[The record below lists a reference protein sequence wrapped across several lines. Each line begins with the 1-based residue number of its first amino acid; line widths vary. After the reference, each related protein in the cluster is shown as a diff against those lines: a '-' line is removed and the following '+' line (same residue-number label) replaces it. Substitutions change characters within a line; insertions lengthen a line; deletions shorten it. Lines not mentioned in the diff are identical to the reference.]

1 MKTNKFDDGSYTIL
15 GIKSPSWSGSG
26 DGIFDPNGKLRVARI
41 VLKSG
46 AVRKITKSSPVWD
59 EIQSVG
65 GAKARKKKAAVR
77 RPLIPRPRA
86 VRKKVSRKTPA
97 KAVSARPTE
106 RPFQRPKGRRL
117 SMRERYSH
125 DFREEQKAIAARI
138 QGKEYVRTP
147 YPERSKPTS
156 GNFSSFGAW
165 VSAVRR
171 AGGTPQSELSE
182 PQGAHNRNTGQM
194 VGEWDGQ
201 EGMIIRRNPS
211 SRNAMNS
218 EGLHFIWVL
227 EKDGSAYLHVYKS
240 LQKATSALNTFSKIK
255 SGTIDPS
262 IGRAGSRGISQL
274 GHGIGNSKMTVDDI
288 AASVEKKYGVEPKVI
303 RHDVANNPVKRHKG
317 ESERKFVSR
326 CMSEEKMSFPKQKQ
340 RIAVCLSKAR
350 KNPFNDRNLD
360 A

>member
-15 GIKSPSWSGSG
+15 GIKSPSWTGSG

-46 AVRKITKSSPVWD
+46 AARKITKSSPIWD

-65 GAKARKKKAAVR
+65 GVKAPKKKTAVR

-86 VRKKVSRKTPA
+86 VRKKVARKTPA
-97 KAVSARPTE
+97 KAVLARPTE

-125 DFREEQKAIAARI
+125 DFREEQKQIAAKM

-182 PQGAHNRNTGQM
+182 PQGAHNRNTGKIIG
-194 VGEWDGQ
+194 VWDG
-201 EGMIIRRNPS
+201 S
-211 SRNAMNS
+211 S
-218 EGLHFIWVL
+218 
-227 EKDGSAYLHVYKS
+227 GSVY
-240 LQKATSALNTFSKIK
+240 
-255 SGTIDPS
+255 
-262 IGRAGSRGISQL
+262 R
-274 GHGIGNSKMTVDDI
+274 
-288 AASVEKKYGVEPKVI
+288 
-303 RHDVANNPVKRHKG
+303 NNPVR
-317 ESERKFVSR
+317 
-326 CMSEEKMSFPKQKQ
+326 Q
-340 RIAVCLSKAR
+340 RIAVSLSRSQAR
-350 KNPFNDRNLD
+350 KNPLLESGATISRNSGINRR
-360 A
+360 AASMT